1 MDQIMDAMD
10 VLHLFLLNPVVWIV
24 AIVLA
29 IRSKRIWVSI
39 VSGVVVQIVS
49 LFLLGL
55 YLDMDINLD
64 EILLLTTFA
73 VLAGLVISVL
83 AWFLFTRVRQRKVF
97 PE

>member
-83 AWFLFTRVRQRKVF
+83 AWFLFTRVRQRKLASD
-97 PE
+97 

>member
-1 MDQIMDAMD
+1 MDAMD

-55 YLDMDINLD
+55 YLDMDMDINLD
-64 EILLLTTFA
+64 EILLLTAFA

-83 AWFLFTRVRQRKVF
+83 AWFLFTRVRQRKLASD
-97 PE
+97 